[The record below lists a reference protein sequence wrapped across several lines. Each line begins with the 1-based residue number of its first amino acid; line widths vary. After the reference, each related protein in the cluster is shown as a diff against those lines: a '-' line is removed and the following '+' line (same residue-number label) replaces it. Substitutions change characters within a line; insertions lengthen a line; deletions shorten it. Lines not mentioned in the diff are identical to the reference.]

1 MATVGSEKTSN
12 SYHHGDLRNALIIA
26 AAELI
31 TESGSADFAMVD
43 AARRAGVSSAAPYR
57 HFKDKDALLEAVCQL
72 GFLGLAITSQD
83 IKARQVAGS
92 REAIVAMG
100 KGYVEYVTSRPQ
112 FYDLMWGDHGLRSL
126 EAEQS
131 AMQANGFHIFVSTVQ
146 QWCDAQGL
154 ADKDPVELA
163 VKLWC
168 MAHGLA
174 GLTMHGQIERFL
186 HDFNVDTMLES
197 STNTFL
203 DGLLQARDNG

>member
-1 MATVGSEKTSN
+1 MLFRST
-12 SYHHGDLRNALIIA
+12 
-26 AAELI
+26 
-31 TESGSADFAMVD
+31 GSADFAMVD

-72 GFLGLAITSQD
+72 GFLGLAMTSHD
-83 IKARQVAGS
+83 IKARHVPGS

-100 KGYVEYVTSRPQ
+100 KGYVDYVTSRPQ
-112 FYDLMWGDHGLRSL
+112 FYDLMWGDHGVRSL

-131 AMQANGFHIFVSTVQ
+131 AMQAGGFYIFVSTVQ
-146 QWCDAQGL
+146 QWCTAQGL
-154 ADKDPVELA
+154 ADNDPLELA

-186 HDFNVDTMLES
+186 DDFNVDALLES

-203 DGLLQARDNG
+203 DGLLQKRDGG